1 MLSVLKLEYR
11 HYIYNILKAKS
22 EIKTTITITNDGE
35 ISTKIHAPNGGKV
48 IAVRKNTYPVEEFE
62 KLCKKIELCIKNANT
77 CVTYI
82 DNSIEKL
89 TIFYQYDHI
98 QEVDRG
104 LGSGHT
110 YIGGI
115 IHNFLEKYEFL

>member
-1 MLSVLKLEYR
+1 MLSIIKLEYR
-11 HYIYNILKAKS
+11 HHFYNMLKAQS
-22 EIKTTITITNDGE
+22 EIQTTTIITNDGE
-35 ISTKIHAPNGGKV
+35 ILTKTHSPKSGEV
-48 IAVRKNTYPVEEFE
+48 IAVKKNTYPVEEFE

-77 CVTYI
+77 CVTLL

-104 LGSGHT
+104 LGNGYQKH
-110 YIGGI
+110 
-115 IHNFLEKYEFL
+115 IHQHLWSFLKFLRF